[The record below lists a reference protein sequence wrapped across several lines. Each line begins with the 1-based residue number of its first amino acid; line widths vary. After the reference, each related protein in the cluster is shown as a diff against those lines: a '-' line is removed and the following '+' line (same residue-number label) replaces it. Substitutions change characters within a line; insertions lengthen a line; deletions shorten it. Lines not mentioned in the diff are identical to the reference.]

1 MAADNALRKTQIVLY
16 RNQPGRGQMVQAV
29 SPAAQ
34 LSGAQTGMPL
44 SEAKSLVGRS
54 HQFQQYHVFEHQP
67 KEDLR
72 ALQQLALDCQIFSP
86 VIGLEKAD
94 RPSSLFMD
102 INGLTHLFG
111 GEDGLRSQI
120 HEHFKTRGYLVATA
134 AATTIGQAWGLVRFQ
149 ESTSPSSERTA
160 EPPIKN
166 SATGNQKLFD
176 QLPIQ
181 ALRLSQKTLETLQQL
196 GITTIA
202 QIRHLPRVGLR
213 SRFGDEV
220 TQRLDQADGITEE
233 IIEAVHAPPDYEA
246 DEFLE
251 YPLTD
256 RATIQVV
263 MSRLAGKLCRQMKAA
278 GRGGLVW
285 QFRLYGPPESSAIH
299 SVSSPPVD
307 PTAKPISHRSQ
318 PEKKPGRPHDPLTI
332 KLFQPTSELEQ
343 LMPLVEM
350 QMEALFCAKG
360 GTQKKRNHRPKNIQ
374 VQEIGVSVSNC
385 VLLVERQ
392 RRLFDE
398 NPRLDKQALAHLI
411 NRLSSRLGAEQVLRP
426 KLKSGNQPEDQ
437 FRFEPLVGQSGR
449 PSKRHLR
456 PSRNGTAISP
466 LQRPLVLHT
475 QPLEMT
481 AVALDGSQHQAPSIP
496 AMFVHD
502 NQRLSVTR
510 RWGPERIETAWWR
523 GPTVR
528 RDYWRIETDHT
539 RWLWVFRNLQNRR
552 WYLHGEF

>member
-1 MAADNALRKTQIVLY
+1 
-16 RNQPGRGQMVQAV
+16 
-29 SPAAQ
+29 
-34 LSGAQTGMPL
+34 
-44 SEAKSLVGRS
+44 
-54 HQFQQYHVFEHQP
+54 
-67 KEDLR
+67 
-72 ALQQLALDCQIFSP
+72 
-86 VIGLEKAD
+86 
-94 RPSSLFMD
+94 
-102 INGLTHLFG
+102 
-111 GEDGLRSQI
+111 
-120 HEHFKTRGYLVATA
+120 
-134 AATTIGQAWGLVRFQ
+134 
-149 ESTSPSSERTA
+149 
-160 EPPIKN
+160 
-166 SATGNQKLFD
+166 
-176 QLPIQ
+176 
-181 ALRLSQKTLETLQQL
+181 KTLETLQQL

-220 TQRLDQADGITEE
+220 TKRLDQADGITEE
-233 IIEAVHAPPDYEA
+233 MIEAIHSPPDYEA
-246 DEFLE
+246 EEFLE

-263 MSRLAGKLCRQMKAA
+263 MSRLAGNLCRQMKAA

-285 QFRLYGPPESSAIH
+285 QFRLHGPLESSTLH
-299 SVSSPPVD
+299 SATSSPADQAVEH
-307 PTAKPISHRSQ
+307 TSQRSQ
-318 PEKKPGRPHDPLTI
+318 AKKISGRPHHPLTI

-350 QMEALFCAKG
+350 QMEALFCAKS
-360 GTQKKRNHRPKNIQ
+360 GTRKNRKPWSRDIQ
-374 VQEIGVSVSNC
+374 VQEICVSVSNC

-392 RRLFDE
+392 RKLFDE

-426 KLKSGNQPEDQ
+426 RLKSGNQPEDQ

-449 PSKRHLR
+449 PAKRHLR
-456 PSRNGTAISP
+456 PTGNGTAISP

-481 AVALDGSQHQAPSIP
+481 AVALDGSSHQASSMP
-496 AMFVHD
+496 AMFIHD
-502 NQRLSVTR
+502 HQRLSVTR